1 MPRKAAGKTVS
12 NQADLARE
20 LKCSHIALKKWLT
33 NVRYSEKRPVRPT
46 NNTYQV
52 WKYKPWVEYH
62 GLKGKEVQD
71 EFELS
76 ESQELKDELMKIKI
90 EQERSKLDK
99 IRGSQIDRDLVSEVY
114 GKCVATIFRE
124 LDRVFGDEIPPR
136 TRGLT
141 EKQISGLNRRELR
154 SVFQQAKESFSNG
167 MVD

>member
-1 MPRKAAGKTVS
+1 LANPEYAQGRPIRES
-12 NQADLARE
+12 NGTYLVDRYQ
-20 LKCSHIALKKWLT
+20 KWA
-33 NVRYSEKRPVRPT
+33 EF
-46 NNTYQV
+46 
-52 WKYKPWVEYH
+52 H
-62 GLKGKEVQD
+62 GLEGKENQD

-76 ESQELKDELMKIKI
+76 SSMQLKDQLLEIKI
-90 EQERSKLDK
+90 QQERSKLEK
-99 IRGSQIDRDLVSEVY
+99 IKGEQISRDLVSEVY

>member
-1 MPRKAAGKTVS
+1 MGRKREWTRVF
-12 NQADLARE
+12 NQSDLANR
-20 LKCSHIALKKWLT
+20 LGCSHAAIKKWL
-33 NVRYSEKRPVRPT
+33 NEHRYVEKRPTKEPNGAYLVER
-46 NNTYQV
+46 
-52 WKYKPWVEYH
+52 YKPWMEYH
-62 GLKGKEVQD
+62 GLSGKEGLTD
-71 EFELS
+71 S
-76 ESQELKDELMKIKI
+76 EPSKSQELRDELMKIKI
-90 EQERSKLDK
+90 DQERSKLEK
-99 IRGSQIDRDLVSEVY
+99 IRGSQIERDLVSEVY

>member
-1 MPRKAAGKTVS
+1 M
-12 NQADLARE
+12 
-20 LKCSHIALKKWLT
+20 
-33 NVRYSEKRPVRPT
+33 
-46 NNTYQV
+46 
-52 WKYKPWVEYH
+52 
-62 GLKGKEVQD
+62 KGKEVQD

-99 IRGSQIDRDLVSEVY
+99 MRGSQIDRDLVSEVY

-136 TRGLT
+136 TGGLT

-167 MVD
+167 MVK

>member
-1 MPRKAAGKTVS
+1 MPLKAAGKTVS
-12 NQADLARE
+12 NQGDLARE
-20 LKCSHIALKKWLT
+20 LKCPHIALKKWLT
-33 NVRYSEKRPVRPT
+33 NARYSEKRPVRPT

-62 GLKGKEVQD
+62 GLKGKEAQD

-99 IRGSQIDRDLVSEVY
+99 IRGSQIDRDLVSKVY

-141 EKQISGLNRRELR
+141 EKKISGLKRRELR